1 MKKNR
6 VEPSESPT
14 KNFHKPE
21 SMSGG
26 NPLELAQAP
35 GFEPSSG
42 TERMNLAAG
51 TKEGTM
57 NFTRQRDEWMNSS
70 RPPLLLLFFFSLS
83 VFSVVPLLFSSLNCS
98 ALRCVLSFSRGET
111 RDRDRVVALLGA
123 GVLRCSPRHCAL
135 LVAVPLGPGAIVIT

>member
-1 MKKNR
+1 MKKKTR

-21 SMSGG
+21 SMSGE
-26 NPLELAQAP
+26 NPPELAQAP
-35 GFEPSSG
+35 GYKQSSG
-42 TERMNLAAG
+42 PERMNLAAG
-51 TKEGTM
+51 RKEGTM

-70 RPPLLLLFFFSLS
+70 RPTLFFFFSL
-83 VFSVVPLLFSSLNCS
+83 SVVPLLFSSLNCS
-98 ALRCVLSFSRGET
+98 ALRCVLSFSGGET